1 VFDMT
6 IDDVKAKIAALY
18 RAGIDFDSARSRLQS
33 LQAVAYQNPETRKR
47 YDDIM
52 ARGGGLKAAVSGAL
66 EKVRD
71 VYAWIKS
78 NLGVNLGVLPLVPIA
93 VLGGITAATAAAI
106 AWNNEANNESRKLE
120 IIATLPPEQR
130 ARALSQTFQ
139 STTGNLANLGMW
151 LALGAAAIFLLPK
164 LIKDR

>member
-1 VFDMT
+1 
-6 IDDVKAKIAALY
+6 
-18 RAGIDFDSARSRLQS
+18 
-33 LQAVAYQNPETRKR
+33 
-47 YDDIM
+47 
-52 ARGGGLKAAVSGAL
+52 
-66 EKVRD
+66 

-120 IIATLPPEQR
+120 IIASLPPEQR

-164 LIKDR
+164 LLKDR